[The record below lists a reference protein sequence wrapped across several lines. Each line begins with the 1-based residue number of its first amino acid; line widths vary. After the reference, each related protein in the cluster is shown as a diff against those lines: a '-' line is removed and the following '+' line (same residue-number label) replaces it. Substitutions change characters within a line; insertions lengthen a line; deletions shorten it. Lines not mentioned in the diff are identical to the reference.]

1 MNKVI
6 AGLAL
11 SAMAGSVSAATI
23 YENGKTNVSIG
34 GYLGIEAFYQ
44 AGYGDGATKQDK
56 SFELQD
62 RASRIRFAFEHE
74 MVQNW
79 IAGAQLEWGFNPVE
93 KADPLFTNRLG
104 NIYFNNDSFGSIRV
118 GKQWSAYYD
127 IAVWTDQFWKFGGDA
142 SGTYDGRNGGDESGM
157 GRADDALT
165 YRKSFGGFGI
175 AAQYQFENEASAR
188 DYGYQ
193 FSGTYDFDFGLSL
206 GAAYAANGYD
216 KDNSNNYVGSANQDK
231 ATSWLAGAVYESDMF
246 YLSGVYGQYENLSQK
261 FRVDK
266 NDLNVADKANG
277 LELIGVYKIDGGL
290 YHVYAGYN
298 GLEDKTDVS
307 QGEQSYAIGGVGWKP
322 GQVLLAL
329 EYKFG
334 LENKDRL
341 GNDKKQDEMS
351 IQARYYF

>member
-1 MNKVI
+1 MNKLI
-6 AGLAL
+6 AGLVL
-11 SAMAGSVSAATI
+11 SAMASSVSAATI

-44 AGYGDGATKQDK
+44 AGYGDGANKDS
-56 SFELQD
+56 SFELQNKT
-62 RASRIRFAFEHE
+62 SRIRFAFEHE
-74 MVQNW
+74 MVMNW
-79 IAGAQLEWGFNPVE
+79 IAGAQLEWGFNPTE
-93 KADPLFTNRLG
+93 GSSASDPLFSNRLG
-104 NIYFNNDSFGSIRV
+104 NIYFNNDGFGELRV

-157 GRADDALT
+157 GRADEAIV

-175 AAQYQFENEASAR
+175 AAQYQFEKDDSAR

-193 FSGTYDFDFGLSL
+193 ISGKYDFDFGLSF

-216 KDNSNNYVGSANQDK
+216 NTKTGYVGAADQDK
-231 ATSWLAGAVYESDMF
+231 AKSWLAGAVYEDDMF
-246 YLSGVYGQYENLSQK
+246 YVAGSYGEYENLSRK
-261 FRVDK
+261 FST
-266 NDLNVADKANG
+266 LADKANG
-277 LELIGVYKIDGGL
+277 VELIGFYKIDGGL

-298 GLEDKTDVS
+298 GLEDKTSGS
-307 QGEQSYAIGGVGWKP
+307 QGELSYAAAGVGWKP

-334 LENKDRL
+334 LENKDAA
-341 GNDKKQDEMS
+341 GADKKQDEMS

>member
-6 AGLAL
+6 AGVVL
-11 SAMAGSVSAATI
+11 SALAGSVSAVTI

-34 GYLGIEAFYQ
+34 GYIGVEGFYQ
-44 AGYGDGATKQDK
+44 SGYGEGENKDG
-56 SFELQD
+56 SFEMQD

-74 MVQNW
+74 MLQDW

-104 NIYFNNDSFGSIRV
+104 NIYFSNDRFGSIRV

-157 GRADDALT
+157 GRADDAVT
-165 YRKSFGGFGI
+165 YRNSFGGFNL
-175 AAQYQFENEASAR
+175 AAQYQLENKSTAR

-193 FSGTYDFDFGLSL
+193 ISGTYDFDFGLSL

-216 KDNSNNYVGSANQDK
+216 SAKTGYVGAADQDK
-231 ATSWLAGAVYESDMF
+231 ATSWLAGVVYESDMF
-246 YLSGVYGQYENLSQK
+246 YLAGTYGEYENLSK
-261 FRVDK
+261 MFST
-266 NDLNVADKANG
+266 LADKANG

-290 YHVYAGYN
+290 YHVYGGYN
-298 GLEDKTDVS
+298 GLEDKTDNS
-307 QGEQSYAIGGVGWKP
+307 QGELSYALAGVGWKP
-322 GQVLLAL
+322 GQVLIAL

-334 LENKDRL
+334 LEKKDAL
-341 GNDKKQDEMS
+341 GVDSKQDEMS
-351 IQARYYF
+351 LQARYFF

>member
-44 AGYGDGATKQDK
+44 AGYGDKDK

-165 YRKSFGGFGI
+165 YRKSFGGFGL
-175 AAQYQFENEASAR
+175 AAQYQFENDSSAR

-193 FSGTYDFDFGLSL
+193 LSGTYDFDFGLSI

-216 KDNSNNYVGSANQDK
+216 VKNVNYVGADDQDK

-246 YLSGVYGQYENLSQK
+246 YASGVYGEYENLSGK
-261 FRVDK
+261 FST
-266 NDLNVADKANG
+266 LADKANG

-298 GLEDKTDVS
+298 GLEDKTSGS
-307 QGEQSYAIGGVGWKP
+307 QGELSYALAGVGWKP

-334 LENKDRL
+334 LENKDAL
-341 GNDKKQDEMS
+341 GADKKQDEMS